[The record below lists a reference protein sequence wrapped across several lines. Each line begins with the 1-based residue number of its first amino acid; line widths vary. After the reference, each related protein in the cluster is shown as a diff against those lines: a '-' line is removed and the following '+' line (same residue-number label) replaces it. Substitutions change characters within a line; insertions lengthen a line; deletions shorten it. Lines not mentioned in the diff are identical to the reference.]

1 MIGVV
6 VAFSGTVTSYYAD
19 VPSGATIVLLAIG
32 VFVTLTLLAAPL
44 AKKRARRAAGD
55 GTRCTLEVPAAR
67 PTEDDVRV

>member
-1 MIGVV
+1 ME
-6 VAFSGTVTSYYAD
+6 SKTSRGSCRA
-19 VPSGATIVLLAIG
+19 AWWRAALLLRAAA
-32 VFVTLTLLAAPL
+32 LTLLAAPL